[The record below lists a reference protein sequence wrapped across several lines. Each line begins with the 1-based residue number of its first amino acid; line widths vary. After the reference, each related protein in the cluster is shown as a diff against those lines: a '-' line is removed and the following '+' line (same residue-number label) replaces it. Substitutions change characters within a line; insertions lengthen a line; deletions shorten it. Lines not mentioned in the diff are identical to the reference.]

1 MWRKRRAEGKKE
13 EEREIPFP
21 MIAKP
26 ISTDQRLYRQTDE
39 QSDSQ
44 SVMQTDKQDGNFF

>member
-13 EEREIPFP
+13 EERGIPFP

-26 ISTDQRLYRQTDE
+26 ISTDQRLYRLRLRLRLKCISE
-39 QSDSQ
+39 L
-44 SVMQTDKQDGNFF
+44 